1 MGVSAK
7 AFIST
12 LILLLGT
19 LAVSLSPSPLS
30 IDFLGIQF
38 RPVLKFSMKGN
49 LASSLFSGDQKFAC
63 NIKVSQFHRSLSKIL

>member
-1 MGVSAK
+1 MGISAK

-19 LAVSLSPSPLS
+19 LAVSLSPPLS